1 MSLKHVMQVKA
12 DRGFRICDIIVY
24 AVVIVLIV
32 ALFIALVFTRDSS
45 PISSVSVTYGY
56 GDEQRTLCT
65 YNFLTDSLSVYD
77 YSAISVKERE
87 GGLELTFS
95 GDDGDYNVIFIDRH
109 KKRVSVTSANC
120 PSQDCV
126 FTPAITDNSSL
137 PIICSNHRLIVQTD
151 YVSGSEIG

>member
-56 GDEQRTLCT
+56 GDEQRTLC
-65 YNFLTDSLSVYD
+65 VYD
-77 YSAISVKERE
+77 HSAISVKERE

>member
-12 DRGFRICDIIVY
+12 DRGF
-24 AVVIVLIV
+24 
-32 ALFIALVFTRDSS
+32 VFTRDSS

-77 YSAISVKERE
+77 HSAISVKERE